1 MIHLL
6 QILNMLNKKQ
16 FELFEKLFS
25 DLDYE
30 LNEMGWSG
38 HESELIN
45 DLLSSH
51 FEIELSD
58 QRQLE
63 SITQVIINKSKFES
77 TMRYHRITKNWNE

>member
-6 QILNMLNKKQ
+6 QILNMLNKEQ

-30 LNEMGWSG
+30 LNEMGWKG
-38 HESELIN
+38 NETELVN

-51 FEIELSD
+51 FEIELLD

-63 SITQVIINKSKFES
+63 SITQVIMNKSKFES
-77 TMRYHRITKNWNE
+77 TMRYHKITKNWNE